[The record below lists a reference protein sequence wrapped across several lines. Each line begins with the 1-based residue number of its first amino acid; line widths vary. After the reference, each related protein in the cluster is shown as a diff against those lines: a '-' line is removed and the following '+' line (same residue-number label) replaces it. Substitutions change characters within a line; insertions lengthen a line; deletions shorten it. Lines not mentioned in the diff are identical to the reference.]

1 MRVSKLLVWQEAYDF
16 ALLVYKVTGSF
27 PYDEKYALTSQ
38 IRRAALSIS
47 TNIAEGKGRSTDKDF
62 IRFLHIARGSLEE
75 CKVYIMFAKD
85 LSYIDKECSEALES
99 RVDKIGR
106 MLNGLIIAKLGNLGL
121 KEDEVEYEY

>member
-27 PYDEKYALTSQ
+27 PHDEKYALTSQ
-38 IRRAALSIS
+38 IRRTALSIS
-47 TNIAEGKGRSTDKDF
+47 ANIAGGKGRSTDKDF
-62 IRFLHIARGSLEE
+62 IRFLYIARGSLEE

-85 LSYIDKECSEALES
+85 LGYIDKECSEALES

-121 KEDEVEYEY
+121 KEDEVEYE